1 MSIQFKRGT
10 KAKVTASTDKLLSGQ
25 PLFATDTK
33 QLYIGDGEAINTQ
46 KPVTANLQA
55 GSANVSTQ
63 QLQDGTTGTFSFT
76 NKNPNATT
84 LDSTLTGE
92 ITYGGVGEFS
102 TAFGGKSSAQGKRS
116 FAAGS
121 TTIAKG
127 NYSHVEGDNA
137 VTLGADSHAEGYQT
151 VTGPSAQASHAEGI
165 TTQALG
171 LASHS
176 EGAQSKSIANYSH
189 AEGVGAQAL
198 NEAPSSGGGS
208 SGSGGTG
215 TPGGSDWDPDTKIGQ
230 GAHAEGSYTKTVGY
244 ASHAEGLRTQALGH
258 YSHSE
263 GSWTYAKGKAS
274 HSEGEDTT
282 ATGDY
287 CHAEGLKTESS
298 NSASHAEGYQTH
310 AIGNTSH
317 AEGSNTWAIGQCSH
331 AGGMYSSASG
341 KNSFAHGENV
351 KASRD
356 GQAVFGQYNLEDS
369 NSLFIVGN
377 GTSDYVGNRK
387 NAFQVLTDGRAKV
400 QSAPTEDGDVL
411 RWQDLTVKQVSNLNS
426 DIASSTGTYI
436 TGIKFAGNTL
446 KFTKGTTIVS
456 VLDNQ
461 TGSIVTDVS
470 GNNSHTIT
478 LSRGSLSGGKE
489 ASSGYYIS
497 QVYPNGLDLQVKQE
511 KLPTLSVTS
520 GTSGSFVTGIS
531 VNDNTITVNKEN
543 LPSKGN
549 SYNPIFIN
557 SSGYAQIC
565 NFSIYVYQSSGS
577 LSSSLDS
584 ICMYL

>member
-171 LASHS
+171 
-176 EGAQSKSIANYSH
+176 
-189 AEGVGAQAL
+189 
-198 NEAPSSGGGS
+198 
-208 SGSGGTG
+208 
-215 TPGGSDWDPDTKIGQ
+215 
-230 GAHAEGSYTKTVGY
+230 
-244 ASHAEGLRTQALGH
+244 H

-356 GQAVFGQYNLEDS
+356 GQAAFGQYNLEDS